1 MLFLIKRK
9 ILFGLRLCILQL
21 ASRVSIRKTFVQFVQ
36 KKAQSFAF
44 VALHFCAKNIIRKLL
59 FVQNCVIP
67 LLCNSVLCNFA
78 EQILSKRFNKGLN
91 CINYLFMRFH
101 FFVYKCNDWKEE
113 DDLPKTL
120 FINLIHD
127 DTLQLKM
134 CTISHK
140 GRAVFYPLLI
150 LNLR

>member
-1 MLFLIKRK
+1 MYT
-9 ILFGLRLCILQL
+9 
-21 ASRVSIRKTFVQFVQ
+21 ATSIRKTFVQFVQ

-101 FFVYKCNDWKEE
+101 FFVYKCNDWRRRSLAENSIYQP
-113 DDLPKTL
+113 DSWWHT
-120 FINLIHD
+120 NSR
-127 DTLQLKM
+127 
-134 CTISHK
+134 CARSHTK
-140 GRAVFYPLLI
+140 VEQYFTHYSF
-150 LNLR
+150 

>member
-1 MLFLIKRK
+1 MYT
-9 ILFGLRLCILQL
+9 
-21 ASRVSIRKTFVQFVQ
+21 ATSIRKTFVQFVQ

-113 DDLPKTL
+113 DDLPKT
-120 FINLIHD
+120 IYQPDSWWHTATQDVHD
-127 DTLQLKM
+127 LTQRPSTTQDVHDLTQRSSSILPITHFKLKIE
-134 CTISHK
+134 TD
-140 GRAVFYPLLI
+140 A
-150 LNLR
+150 